1 MLIIECHTAH
11 AQHIVYR
18 ETLEIAANLRRGASP
33 ADNAAAA
40 EAIIQEIG
48 IGKVSNNVIGTIL
61 KRGLSGGEKKR
72 VTIGQV
78 IMPNVFSNVF

>member
-1 MLIIECHTAH
+1 MNMALHLH
-11 AQHIVYR
+11 LYR

-78 IMPNVFSNVF
+78 TMPNVFSNVFSNVF